1 MHLREDAHA
10 AVARL
15 DAALDALAS
24 GEGLA
29 LLEKHEQRRLP
40 MTADLR
46 R

>member
-1 MHLREDAHA
+1 VHLREDAHA

-15 DAALDALAS
+15 DAALDGFAS